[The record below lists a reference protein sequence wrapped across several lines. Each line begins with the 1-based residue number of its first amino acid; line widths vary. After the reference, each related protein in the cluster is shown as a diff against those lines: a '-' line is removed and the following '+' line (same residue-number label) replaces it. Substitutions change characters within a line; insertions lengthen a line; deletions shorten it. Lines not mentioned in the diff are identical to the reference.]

1 MDILIRDLPDDVH
14 AQLVRRA
21 RTQGK
26 SLRAYVVDV
35 LSAHVNT
42 LSVEEWLEMVQSLP
56 PARQTGKT
64 GADFVDEARAEM
76 EGSLARK
83 RR

>member
-1 MDILIRDLPDDVH
+1 MDILIRDLPDEVH

-21 RTQGK
+21 SAQKR

-35 LSAHVNT
+35 LSDHVDT
-42 LSVEEWLEMVQSLP
+42 LSVDEWLEEVQALP

-64 GADFVDEARAEM
+64 GADFVDEARAEVQ
-76 EGSLARK
+76 GSLARK

>member
-1 MDILIRDLPDDVH
+1 MDILIRDLPEDVH

-21 RTQGK
+21 SAQKK

-35 LSAHVNT
+35 LSDHVNT
-42 LSVEEWLEMVQSLP
+42 LSVEEWLEEVQGLP

-64 GADFVDEARAEM
+64 GADFVGEARAEVQ
-76 EGSLARK
+76 GSLARK

>member
-1 MDILIRDLPDDVH
+1 MDILIRDLPEDVH

-21 RTQGK
+21 SSQKK

-35 LSAHVNT
+35 LSDHVNT
-42 LSVEEWLEMVQSLP
+42 LSVEDWLEEVQSLP

-64 GADFVDEARAEM
+64 GADFVDEARAEVQ
-76 EGSLARK
+76 GSLARK
-83 RR
+83 PR

>member
-1 MDILIRDLPDDVH
+1 MDILIRGLPDDVH

-21 RTQGK
+21 GSQNK

-42 LSVEEWLEMVQSLP
+42 LSVDEWLERVQSLP
-56 PARQTGKT
+56 PARRAGKT
-64 GADFVDEARAEM
+64 GADFVDDARAEVQQ
-76 EGSLARK
+76 SLARK

>member
-14 AQLVRRA
+14 AHLVQRA
-21 RTQGK
+21 GAQKK

-35 LSAHVNT
+35 LSAHVDT
-42 LSVEEWLEMVQSLP
+42 LSVEEWLEQVQSLP

-64 GADFVDEARAEM
+64 GADFVDEARSEVQ
-76 EGSLARK
+76 GSLARK

>member
-1 MDILIRDLPDDVH
+1 MDILIRGLPDDVH

-21 RTQGK
+21 SSQNK

-35 LSAHVNT
+35 LAAHVDT
-42 LSVEEWLEMVQSLP
+42 LSVEEWLETVRSLP
-56 PARQTGKT
+56 PARRAGKT
-64 GADFVDEARAEM
+64 GADFVDDSRAEVQ
-76 EGSLARK
+76 ESLARK